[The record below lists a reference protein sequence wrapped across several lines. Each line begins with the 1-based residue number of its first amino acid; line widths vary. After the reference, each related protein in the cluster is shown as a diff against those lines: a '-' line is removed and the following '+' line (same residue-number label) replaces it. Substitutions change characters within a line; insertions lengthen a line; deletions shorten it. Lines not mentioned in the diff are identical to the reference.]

1 MGSSIQSRI
10 EAAKSPASSLNLPN
24 CDPHIGTNIYFNSS
38 SLSFLTMISLH
49 ESPLS
54 TEHLLIA
61 AVTFGVA
68 LVSAYFLLC
77 KHNLKLPPIAKES
90 KFETLSIFVGC
101 KDAPNYLVAKM
112 KELGDVFRIPMLD
125 PVHYVIICDAAFA
138 RQILLTEEEKPSM
151 FGRINAVTG
160 YHHNII
166 SSPTGSDTWRNARKA
181 VAPSFSMTN
190 ITASLGKM
198 NEKIDKLTKIFLQY
212 EKDKEIFDIA
222 RLLQQFSMDFLC
234 TGTSAKMPSRLI

>member
-1 MGSSIQSRI
+1 
-10 EAAKSPASSLNLPN
+10 
-24 CDPHIGTNIYFNSS
+24 
-38 SLSFLTMISLH
+38 MISLH

-112 KELGDVFRIPMLD
+112 KELGDIFVIPMLD
-125 PVHYVIICDAAFA
+125 PINYVVICDATFA
-138 RQILLTEEEKPSM
+138 RQILLTEEEKPAI
-151 FGRINAVTG
+151 FARTYALTG
-160 YHHNII
+160 YIHNII
-166 SSPTGSDTWRNARKA
+166 SSRTDSTSWRNARKA

-190 ITASLGKM
+190 ITASLVKM
-198 NEKIDKLTKIFLQY
+198 TEKIDKLKKIFLQY
-212 EKDKEIFDIA
+212 EENKETFDIA
-222 RLLQQFSMDFLC
+222 ELLARFSMDFLC
-234 TGTSAKMPSRLI
+234 AGATTTILSHSHLIFKSNIRKLL

>member
-1 MGSSIQSRI
+1 
-10 EAAKSPASSLNLPN
+10 
-24 CDPHIGTNIYFNSS
+24 
-38 SLSFLTMISLH
+38 MISLH

-112 KELGDVFRIPMLD
+112 KELGDIFVIPMLD
-125 PVHYVIICDAAFA
+125 PINYVVICDATFA
-138 RQILLTEEEKPSM
+138 RQILLTEEEKPAI
-151 FGRINAVTG
+151 FARTYALTG
-160 YHHNII
+160 YIHNII
-166 SSPTGSDTWRNARKA
+166 SSRTDSTSWRNARKA

-190 ITASLGKM
+190 ITASLVKM

-234 TGTSAKMPSRLI
+234 TGTSAEMPLRLI

>member
-1 MGSSIQSRI
+1 M
-10 EAAKSPASSLNLPN
+10 
-24 CDPHIGTNIYFNSS
+24 T
-38 SLSFLTMISLH
+38 SLH

-61 AVTFGVA
+61 AVTFGIA

-77 KHNLKLPPIAKES
+77 KHNSKLPPYAKEG
-90 KFETLSIFVGC
+90 KFETLSIFLGC
-101 KDAPNYLVAKM
+101 KDAPDYLVAKM
-112 KELGDVFRIPMLD
+112 KELGDIFVIPMLD
-125 PVHYVIICDAAFA
+125 PINYVVICDATFA
-138 RQILLTEEEKPSM
+138 RQILLTEEEKPAI
-151 FGRINAVTG
+151 FARTYALTG
-160 YHHNII
+160 YIHNII
-166 SSPTGSDTWRNARKA
+166 SSRTDSTSWRNARKA

>member
-1 MGSSIQSRI
+1 
-10 EAAKSPASSLNLPN
+10 
-24 CDPHIGTNIYFNSS
+24 
-38 SLSFLTMISLH
+38 MISLH

-112 KELGDVFRIPMLD
+112 KELGDVFRIPM
-125 PVHYVIICDAAFA
+125 PVTALIRPNIDGFSSSVKSICLANAASQII
-138 RQILLTEEEKPSM
+138 T
-151 FGRINAVTG
+151 
-160 YHHNII
+160 
-166 SSPTGSDTWRNARKA
+166 
-181 VAPSFSMTN
+181 
-190 ITASLGKM
+190 
-198 NEKIDKLTKIFLQY
+198 
-212 EKDKEIFDIA
+212 
-222 RLLQQFSMDFLC
+222 
-234 TGTSAKMPSRLI
+234 

>member
-1 MGSSIQSRI
+1 M
-10 EAAKSPASSLNLPN
+10 
-24 CDPHIGTNIYFNSS
+24 T
-38 SLSFLTMISLH
+38 SLH

-77 KHNLKLPPIAKES
+77 KHNLKLPPYAKEG
-90 KFETLSIFVGC
+90 KFETLSIFLGC
-101 KDAPNYLVAKM
+101 KDAPDYLVAKM
-112 KELGDVFRIPMLD
+112 KELGDIFVIPMLD
-125 PVHYVIICDAAFA
+125 PINYVVICDATFA
-138 RQILLTEEEKPSM
+138 RHILLTEEEKPAI
-151 FGRINAVTG
+151 FARTYALTG
-160 YHHNII
+160 YIHNII
-166 SSPTGSDTWRNARKA
+166 SSRTDSTSWRNARKA

-234 TGTSAKMPSRLI
+234 TGTSAKMPSRLIKD